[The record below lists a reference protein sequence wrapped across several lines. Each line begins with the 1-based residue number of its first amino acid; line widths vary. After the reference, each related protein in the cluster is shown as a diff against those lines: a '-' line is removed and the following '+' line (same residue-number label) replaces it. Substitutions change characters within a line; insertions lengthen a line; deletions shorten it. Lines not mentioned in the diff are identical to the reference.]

1 MADAQV
7 KTELPATIRAVASM
21 TPNEMRALKE
31 ETGRP
36 LSDLLGGDPE
46 NMDLAPD
53 RLQAM
58 VWVALRRA
66 GYDASWDDAGDVR
79 PDMSEVTPDP
89 TRPASLNSYS
99 TSAAG
104 GE

>member
-1 MADAQV
+1 MADTQV
-7 KTELPATIRAVASM
+7 GLPQSIRAVSSM

-31 ETGRP
+31 ITGRP
-36 LSDLLGGDPE
+36 LSELLGGDPE
-46 NMDLAPD
+46 DMDLAPD

-66 GYDASWDDAGDVR
+66 GYDVGFDEAGDVM
-79 PDMSEVTPDP
+79 PDMTPDTPDP
-89 TRPASLNSYS
+89 TRPASSSSYS
-99 TSAAG
+99 ISAAG

>member
-1 MADAQV
+1 MADTEV
-7 KTELPATIRAVASM
+7 KTDLPQTIRVVRSM

-31 ETGRP
+31 CTGRP

-46 NMDLAPD
+46 DMDLAPD

-58 VWVALRRA
+58 AWVALRRA
-66 GYDASWDDAGDVR
+66 GYDASWEDAGNVMPDV
-79 PDMSEVTPDP
+79 SEATPDP
-89 TRPASLNSYS
+89 TRLDTSSSYS